1 MKIVDRKTF
10 MELPVG
16 TLCAEGEPAV
26 FGDLFFKGET
36 LRRDNGV
43 PFDYLR
49 IGLYAFDHSQWD
61 DMFENGT
68 SRYFNTAESHIR
80 DACFELD
87 AHYLVFEKYD
97 LECLKDLIE
106 KAIEK
111 DRHTNDTV

>member
-10 MELPVG
+10 MELPAG

-80 DACFELD
+80 DACFNLD
-87 AHYLVFEKYD
+87 ARYLVFEKYD